1 LVHVAPSL
9 SEVGPVMRDFAA
21 DYRRQAGVSFAALVE
36 RLQRPGLTF
45 ETTLLEGNAS
55 TRLVDHLRAHPADLI
70 VSATHGYG
78 FLRRMMLGSVT
89 AELVRSAPCSV
100 LCVPGSA
107 RTLAAARAQ
116 ATAQHDRTR
125 QLLMSTLD
133 AELAAFS
140 ARHRGR
146 ACSVEVNHRDVG
158 AHTIGHHLA
167 LAGLTYER
175 QGNIITLMFGPS
187 SDTGRHLSHQVPGC
201 LVVELVQDGQ
211 GHDQVLRIAHEGG
224 QTLMLLE

>member
-1 LVHVAPSL
+1 
-9 SEVGPVMRDFAA
+9 
-21 DYRRQAGVSFAALVE
+21 VE
-36 RLQRPGLTF
+36 
-45 ETTLLEGNAS
+45 
-55 TRLVDHLRAHPADLI
+55 HLRSHPADLV

-116 ATAQHDRTR
+116 AAALHDSTR
-125 QLLMSTLD
+125 QLPLATLD

-158 AHTIGHHLA
+158 AHVIGHHLA

-175 QGNIITLMFGPS
+175 EGNVITLMFGPS
-187 SDTGRHLSHQVPGC
+187 SEAGRHLSHQVHGC
-201 LVVELVQDGQ
+201 QLVEVVQDGR
-211 GHDQVLRIAHEGG
+211 GHDQLLRMAHEGG
-224 QTLMLLE
+224 QTWVVLE